1 MRLADLLSMRTK
13 LIFLSS
19 RSLVRLHMKLER
31 GFDVLILFNTFPRLD
46 VPSIN
51 VGMCFHLLCGGC
63 FNCFFNGRRW
73 GNSSKDIAL
82 ARRSSK

>member
-51 VGMCFHLLCGGC
+51 VGDVFSLTVWGLLQLL
-63 FNCFFNGRRW
+63 FQ
-73 GNSSKDIAL
+73 L
-82 ARRSSK
+82 AKVGKFIEGHSTS